1 MHRSRPRQCDGI
13 SNCLSNAISFSRRCE
28 PLTWLSHE
36 RRLGL
41 HLLRVAQRTSSCSSR
56 ISTNC
61 TFGSPL
67 VTRQATGERPQ
78 LAFSRGRILLRAVLL
93 SLLRNCIHVK
103 ARRIPEARARRT
115 LDETHLASR
124 EFQLRISDSV
134 KSTSFLSLYLS
145 IYLPPSSSLSSL
157 RFLFISLSPFISPF
171 PSFLSLFSF
180 LPLHPSFISPFLV
193 LSLSTYLP
201 ICLSCPIKIPREDQP
216 VYSFPSPRWETSMKS
231 ILDLELSG
239 DARRRL
245 V

>member
-1 MHRSRPRQCDGI
+1 MHRSRPHQCDGI
-13 SNCLSNAISFSRRCE
+13 SNCISNAISFSRRCE

-67 VTRQATGERPQ
+67 VTRQATGERSQ

-134 KSTSFLSLYLS
+134 KSTSYLSLSIYLSTSLFFSLFPSLSLHFPLSIPLPFSFLSISLFLSSSPSLFYLPLSRSLS
-145 IYLPPSSSLSSL
+145 IYLPTYL
-157 RFLFISLSPFISPF
+157 
-171 PSFLSLFSF
+171 SF
-180 LPLHPSFISPFLV
+180 LPNKNSEGGPAHLFL
-193 LSLSTYLP
+193 
-201 ICLSCPIKIPREDQP
+201 
-216 VYSFPSPRWETSMKS
+216 SFPSVGNVDEIDS
-231 ILDLELSG
+231 
-239 DARRRL
+239 
-245 V
+245 